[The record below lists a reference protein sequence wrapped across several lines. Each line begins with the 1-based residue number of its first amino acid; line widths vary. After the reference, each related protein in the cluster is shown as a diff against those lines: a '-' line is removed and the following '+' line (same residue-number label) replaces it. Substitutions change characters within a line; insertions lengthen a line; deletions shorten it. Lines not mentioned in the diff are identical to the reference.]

1 MFQNP
6 VPRPH
11 RRQRRPSLARQRVG
25 NTDISPISVVEIA
38 SELFYNF
45 ESFKLLFKN
54 RLVIIKISLLELKTQ
69 GELAFSE
76 LFLFEKSSHCT
87 RASDWAPG
95 HLVEAVYESIRAME
109 PPHNG
114 GNYLHRRVDTRSFP
128 RGRAMH

>member
-11 RRQRRPSLARQRVG
+11 RRQRRPSLARQGVG
-25 NTDISPISVVEIA
+25 DTNISPISVVEIVND
-38 SELFYNF
+38 LFYNF

-54 RLVIIKISLLELKTQ
+54 RLVIIKISLLEVETQ

-76 LFLFEKSSHCT
+76 LFLFKKSSHST
-87 RASDWAPG
+87 RACDRAPW
-95 HLVEAVYESIRAME
+95 HLVEAVFEPIRAME

-114 GNYLHRRVDTRSFP
+114 GNYLHWRVDT
-128 RGRAMH
+128 